1 MELRSLAMSVTAAPS
16 ATRLVAGERVEAEEF
31 AEVCVPIAVK
41 LAAAGADV
49 GAETSADEAAAVSE
63 LSMDRTI
70 PDEAELAPDPA
81 LDPFEL
87 VPEAGVGAEA
97 DRETAAR

>member
-70 PDEAELAPDPA
+70 PDEAELAPDP
-81 LDPFEL
+81 FEL
-87 VPEAGVGAEA
+87 VPDAGVGAEA